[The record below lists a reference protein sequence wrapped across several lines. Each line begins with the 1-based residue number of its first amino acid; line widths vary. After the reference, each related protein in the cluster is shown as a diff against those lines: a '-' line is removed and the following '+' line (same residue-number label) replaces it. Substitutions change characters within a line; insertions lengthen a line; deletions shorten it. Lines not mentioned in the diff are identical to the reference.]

1 MGDTKYLKLRY
12 NAIENKIK
20 LLSKLRI
27 AIGLT
32 EYNDIEESQWE
43 AIESQLHYAQ
53 SKYIDKLK
61 RIGSEL
67 FIRLNEMEAQRELN
81 AHLGKIELDL
91 SRSFT
96 FYDTFLDILSQR
108 LMPGIGPILRGCE
121 VLAYDSIRK
130 NHPALSTIT
139 KPIVYFDRGFGAS
152 TRREGVSLHDGTKNP
167 ITTIQIP
174 YTKINSKYTL
184 TSIIHETGHSV
195 MVRLGLVT
203 DLSKSIRKALTSAGA
218 DTSLQNGFANWSK
231 EIAPDFWG
239 FLNCGMTQALSAK
252 ELLSLPHRE
261 VFNISFNDPHPPP

>member
-1 MGDTKYLKLRY
+1 MNAQKYLKRRY
-12 NAIENKIK
+12 DAIENKIK

-27 AIGLT
+27 TVGLSKC
-32 EYNDIEESQWE
+32 NDIEESQWE

-53 SKYIDKLK
+53 SKYRGKLK

-67 FIRLNEMEAQRELN
+67 FLKLNEMETQRELN
-81 AHLGKIELDL
+81 AQLGKVELDL

-108 LMPGIGPILRGCE
+108 LLPGIGPILRGCD
-121 VLAYDSIRK
+121 VLACDSIRK
-130 NHPALSTIT
+130 DHPALSTIT

-152 TRREGVSLHDGTKNP
+152 TRREGISLYDGTKNP

-195 MVRLGLVT
+195 MVRLALVST
-203 DLSKSIRKALTSAGA
+203 LSKAIRNALASAGA
-218 DTSLQNGFANWSK
+218 DQSLQDGFANWSK
-231 EIAPDFWG
+231 
-239 FLNCGMTQALSAK
+239 
-252 ELLSLPHRE
+252 
-261 VFNISFNDPHPPP
+261 